1 MVILISF
8 HNNLQNIYFIANLK
22 YIKVIYM
29 SLSNNKFKSTSI
41 FGNFNNLDYEDNS
54 ITADGYFQR
63 NLLVDGNLNSNN
75 ILIKNIDIDGNI
87 IYRSV
92 ATEFFVTQEINKLLG
107 DQPSSFYDSLSE
119 ISNYIEQDI
128 NNEVAL
134 TNSIATKQP
143 LLTNNSIIPKLKISE
158 YFASNSIDNNILSL
172 NNSNTNYGIKM
183 LLNSNSGS
191 INPNIS
197 NNDSLIYAVSDIVNA
212 GALFLTTYS
221 ADRRSISY
229 IRINVNTINIG
240 SSESATSTV
249 RITSTYLVNTCPN
262 VSFTSLPT
270 CSAVPSIDS
279 QLINK
284 SYVDTNFYNKTEAN
298 ALFTTFDYSNNRY
311 ALASNSYFK
320 FEVRNLIEA
329 SEANYTTTNN
339 LNNNFYDKT
348 EIDTINESFVKN
360 NEAGQNM
367 ISLTISSTLTVN
379 NIQCESAIVCSSML
393 NPELTMQ
400 IRAFDT
406 TSLYSFINNS
416 TTVPVAS
423 FLFAFDYFGNS
434 DTFKIEKDNSYF
446 YNNLNIA
453 QDKDIIMDNNYK
465 IKNDSFSHSLLIEN
479 NYYGDDVDENSD
491 VVIRCRETMLIIN
504 DYGVKCFNST
514 TPYYE
519 TSLVNRLYCQNTF
532 YTKTYIDTNIASL
545 TFVNNRFSSLIVDL
559 NRNFYDKNGINN
571 ILNNYV
577 LSSNL
582 GIYYYSKI
590 LTNSLFY
597 NKTYIN
603 DTFYT
608 KNNID
613 NNLNIVKYK
622 QSPVGGQPSL
632 ELYPNIFIDTI
643 NGNAMRLY
651 NNSSPSAG
659 IFFNPNGS
667 GLEYEINMNNEGYIL
682 LANTTIPTNGK
693 ALLTKNNSEIIM
705 DSKINAF
712 KNGVSDI
719 NGLFQFH
726 QLPIFLGAINNST
739 VASNQ
744 FLCKSI
750 ADYYYT
756 KQEDLNYSIMIQSQ
770 QDDIKYGG
778 KYTTLPTFNNN
789 DIGYTITTN
798 TIIHTVV
805 NANDTAAPLARLT
818 HSQLTDGVY
827 LVELATVF
835 QSDTGIFLGIKLRE
849 FSSQYVNLTQNYTDT
864 YVICNKD
871 DSFKSFVRTTTVC
884 HLADSTS
891 IEIIA
896 LNKNNRNVNVLS
908 VQLKATRIA

>member
-22 YIKVIYM
+22 YIRVIYM

-320 FEVRNLIEA
+320 FEVRNLIDA

-479 NYYGDDVDENSD
+479 NYYGDDVDENSE

-705 DSKINAF
+705 DGKINALKGGSPVF
-712 KNGVSDI
+712 SGLVSFNNLPLLANGNSLTPQPNNFITKGIADLYYVNPPFVDASI
-719 NGLFQFH
+719 NTNNQNIINNGL
-726 QLPIFLGAINNST
+726 ITNN
-739 VASNQ
+739 V
-744 FLCKSI
+744 K
-750 ADYYYT
+750 
-756 KQEDLNYSIMIQSQ
+756 LN
-770 QDDIKYGG
+770 
-778 KYTTLPTFNNN
+778 YTTLPTYTNQN
-789 DIGYTITTN
+789 IGYVEKPTGSSFECPTANQVYETFSLAVGVGVWIVNFRVSIYNSKSNQRVYASIGGDNFGHELSNRVSFQCTT
-798 TIIHTVV
+798 
-805 NANDTAAPLARLT
+805 ANVGDYCFACQDT
-818 HSQLTDGVY
+818 
-827 LVELATVF
+827 LVLSSAT
-835 QSDTGIFLGIKLRE
+835 TIKLCV
-849 FSSQYVNLTQNYTDT
+849 SSNTLNTASLTYFLSYVL
-864 YVICNKD
+864 
-871 DSFKSFVRTTTVC
+871 
-884 HLADSTS
+884 
-891 IEIIA
+891 
-896 LNKNNRNVNVLS
+896 
-908 VQLKATRIA
+908 TRIG